1 MCCGSNSGPQDWST
15 SASLG
20 DQSVFTG
27 HCVEKFYHVKAKFL
41 IIIALLYQIMSLCP
55 LHVCF
60 LIFSTLILIGIV
72 IFGCSHI
79 TIIKIKLALTL
90 SESAI
95 EYKWQ
100 FPTRQR
106 NCYLRGQK
114 EIGNKHE
121 DNCKYLC

>member
-1 MCCGSNSGPQDWST
+1 MFPVL
-15 SASLG
+15 A
-20 DQSVFTG
+20 
-27 HCVEKFYHVKAKFL
+27 VEKFYHVKAKFL

-60 LIFSTLILIGIV
+60 LIVRVLTLMGKV
-72 IFGCSHI
+72 VYGCRYT

-100 FPTRQR
+100 FPH
-106 NCYLRGQK
+106 QK
-114 EIGNKHE
+114 RLFERAKGNRK
-121 DNCKYLC
+121 